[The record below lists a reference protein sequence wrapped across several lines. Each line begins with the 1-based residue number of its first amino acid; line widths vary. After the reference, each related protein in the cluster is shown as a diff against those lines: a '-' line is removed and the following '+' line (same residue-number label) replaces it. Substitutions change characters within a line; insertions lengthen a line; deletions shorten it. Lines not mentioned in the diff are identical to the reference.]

1 MESKKSP
8 KPSKTNKDWRKK
20 VEERIKLEKVE
31 LDHPKGKER
40 FVDIIKQFDKKKK
53 RS

>member
-8 KPSKTNKDWRKK
+8 KPIKTNKDWQKK
-20 VEERIKLEKVE
+20 VEERIKLEKIE

-40 FVDIIKQFDKKKK
+40 FVDIIKRLNKK
-53 RS
+53 RKRS